1 MYLKLTAYYALK
13 LYENGGSDEKARNII
28 MNTISVMVSNF
39 EFSEKDFE
47 ALIERMNGMAY
58 AAQARSKEEVYI
70 RLMDEL
76 MAGHTDFVAGAKEY
90 LAKDAAK
97 NAYKK

>member
-1 MYLKLTAYYALK
+1 MTTVNPVAAPQVSTVFRGKNKLPKILNDILAQNTK
-13 LYENGGSDEKARNII
+13 II
-28 MNTISVMVSNF
+28 KELPPDPDLAM
-39 EFSEKDFE
+39 
-47 ALIERMNGMAY
+47 IERMNGMAY
-58 AAQARSKEEVYI
+58 AAQAVNI
-70 RLMDEL
+70 RLMNEL

>member
-1 MYLKLTAYYALK
+1 MAQNTK
-13 LYENGGSDEKARNII
+13 II
-28 MNTISVMVSNF
+28 KELPPDPDLAM
-39 EFSEKDFE
+39 
-47 ALIERMNGMAY
+47 IERMNGMAY

>member
-1 MYLKLTAYYALK
+1 MTTVNPVAAPQVSTVFRGKNKLPKILNDILSQNTM
-13 LYENGGSDEKARNII
+13 II
-28 MNTISVMVSNF
+28 KELPLDPNLAM
-39 EFSEKDFE
+39 
-47 ALIERMNGMAY
+47 IERMNGMAY
-58 AAQARSKEEVYI
+58 AAAGRSKEEMQT
-70 RLMDEL
+70 RLMNEL

>member
-1 MYLKLTAYYALK
+1 MTTVNPVAAPQVSTVFRGKNKLPKILNDILSQNTK
-13 LYENGGSDEKARNII
+13 II
-28 MNTISVMVSNF
+28 KELPLDPNLAM
-39 EFSEKDFE
+39 
-47 ALIERMNGMAY
+47 IERMNGMAY
-58 AAQARSKEEVYI
+58 AAAGRSKEEMQT
-70 RLMDEL
+70 RLMNEL